1 MGETEFL
8 YGVALVYRTEVEGGY
23 APPRFSEDVTVV
35 RANSEDAARQVAT
48 ALGRAGEISYGNAF
62 GEEVTWLFLGIASL
76 QLLQVNEPE
85 TGVTLLSR
93 SFDSLARYR
102 DLFVANGLPEGPQN
116 RP

>member
-8 YGVALVYRTEVEGGY
+8 YGVALIYRTEVEGGY

-35 RANSEDAARQVAT
+35 QATSEDAARQVAT
-48 ALGRAGEISYGNAF
+48 ALGREGEVSYGNAF
-62 GEEVTWLFLGIASL
+62 DEEVTWVFLGIASL

-85 TGVTLLSR
+85 AGGTLLSR
-93 SFDSLARYR
+93 SFDSLDRYR
-102 DLFVANGLPEGPQN
+102 DLFVADGLPEEPQN